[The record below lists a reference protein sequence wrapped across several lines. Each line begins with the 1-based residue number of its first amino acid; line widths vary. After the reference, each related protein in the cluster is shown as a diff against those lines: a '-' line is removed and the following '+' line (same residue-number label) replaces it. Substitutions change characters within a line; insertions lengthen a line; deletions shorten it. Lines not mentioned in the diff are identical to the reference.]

1 MPHWFSR
8 LFLPLAALAMAG
20 CSGAPSD
27 AEIEAALSHA
37 YSSNGGEA
45 RAVLS
50 DMGMDSLLP
59 EFEEADKLACA
70 PAANGR
76 GYLCDVELTTTQ
88 FGQSRTRVVEMRFV
102 RGDKGWRV
110 AEATP

>member
-1 MPHWFSR
+1 MPLRFQPV
-8 LFLPLAALAMAG
+8 FVPLAIFALAG

-27 AEIEAALSHA
+27 ANIEAALSHA
-37 YSSNGGEA
+37 YSSNSSEA
-45 RAVLS
+45 RSLLS

-59 EFEEADKLACA
+59 EFEGADKLACA

-102 RGDKGWRV
+102 RGDKGWRL